1 MVVQDAVFAALTNPI
16 RLQKAS
22 VGCYASG
29 LLVASFY
36 PKGNSLRLITMVVGV
51 LEWGGSVSS
60 VCVSL
65 KRKRKSFFL
74 VLAQQQQQKKK
85 KKYNFSFFLILSW
98 V

>member
-65 KRKRKSFFL
+65 KRKERLSFL
-74 VLAQQQQQKKK
+74 YLHNNNNKR
-85 KKYNFSFFLILSW
+85 KYNFSFFLILSW